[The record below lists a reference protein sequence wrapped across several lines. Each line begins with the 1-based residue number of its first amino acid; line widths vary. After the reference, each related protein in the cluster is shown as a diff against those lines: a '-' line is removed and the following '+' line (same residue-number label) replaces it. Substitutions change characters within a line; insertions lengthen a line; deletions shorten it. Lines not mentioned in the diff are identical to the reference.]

1 MNMSIYESLKPHMDR
16 IYWVCSLVK
25 LPRQGREK
33 ALAGSL
39 EVFTKWSPL
48 TPDLDG
54 IQWILSV
61 ETIMQQ
67 VSIPLSMYY

>member
-1 MNMSIYESLKPHMDR
+1 M
-16 IYWVCSLVK
+16 YWARSLVK
-25 LPRQGREK
+25 LPRQRVEK

-54 IQWILSV
+54 IQYCKPPSP
-61 ETIMQQ
+61 MPQ
-67 VSIPLSMYY
+67 SIFY